1 MRVHTAI
8 GPGLLESAY
17 QECLA
22 AEFTSAGLRFE
33 RQVALSLTYGTTSV
47 NRAYVADFI
56 VNNSVLVE
64 LKCVDY
70 LLPVHQSQVVTYLR
84 LAKLKKGLIL
94 NFKVQHMKDGIRS
107 VILPG

>member
-1 MRVHTAI
+1 MVL
-8 GPGLLESAY
+8 PLD
-17 QECLA
+17 
-22 AEFTSAGLRFE
+22 
-33 RQVALSLTYGTTSV
+33 YGTSHIP
-47 NRAYVADFI
+47 RAYVADFI
-56 VNNSVLVE
+56 VNKSVLVE

-94 NFKVQHMKDGIRS
+94 NFKVQHLRDGIRS